1 MQVDEAT
8 ERRRLRKRKEKIPKN
23 LKREANEKEMDG
35 FTKRVLRILVEKP
48 FDEVYFTHRLWM
60 FFRET
65 KETEE
70 DIRSVGTEIRT
81 INFRLNKET
90 RKTLISQRT
99 RISANYH
106 TSSNQN
112 MRITTIRIRNR
123 KREQS
128 RSYSESVY
136 ERLQQGI
143 SLGSRAVGEIPS
155 SSNPKTAKP
164 N

>member
-1 MQVDEAT
+1 M
-8 ERRRLRKRKEKIPKN
+8 N
-23 LKREANEKEMDG
+23 
-35 FTKRVLRILVEKP
+35 
-48 FDEVYFTHRLWM
+48 Y
-60 FFRET
+60 
-65 KETEE
+65 
-70 DIRSVGTEIRT
+70 VGTEICT
-81 INFRLNKET
+81 VDFRLNKET

-112 MRITTIRIRNR
+112 TRITTIRIKNR

-128 RSYSESVY
+128 RSYSESAY

>member
-1 MQVDEAT
+1 MLT
-8 ERRRLRKRKEKIPKN
+8 
-23 LKREANEKEMDG
+23 
-35 FTKRVLRILVEKP
+35 
-48 FDEVYFTHRLWM
+48 
-60 FFRET
+60 
-65 KETEE
+65 
-70 DIRSVGTEIRT
+70 VGTEIRT
-81 INFRLNKET
+81 VDFRLNKET
-90 RKTLISQRT
+90 KKTLVSQRT
-99 RISANYH
+99 RISVNYH

-112 MRITTIRIRNR
+112 TRITTMKYKKS

-128 RSYSESVY
+128 ISYSGFAY